1 MDASS
6 SRLKEPAS
14 RGAAALDVAACVE
27 DCSDGTAAKTGW
39 TGPTQ
44 TTPANIEA
52 LAATVAR
59 TRNGMEG
66 RLLDASDMMNLILS
80 SSDPPSPI
88 VQIGTGARNAGL
100 FNASATERRQLP

>member
-6 SRLKEPAS
+6 VRLERSAS
-14 RGAAALDVAACVE
+14 RVAAALDVAACAE

-39 TGPTQ
+39 AGPTQ

-52 LAATVAR
+52 LAAAVAR
-59 TRNGMEG
+59 TRNRMEG

-88 VQIGTGARNAGL
+88 VQIWTGARNAGP